1 MKNRS
6 GRCIP
11 STECTSVYPRQPCSR
26 LTPAPLTVLHTH
38 ALRTCIFYSSSETST
53 MASFL
58 ARASRR
64 CARQTFALAQ
74 YGGDFSGVGTVG
86 VRQQFFSSGNLSEGN
101 NRSEWPP
108 YTLDKYG
115 QVKGKR
121 LTKQAGHMLELLDRE
136 AVAAKVDQG
145 SVTNDSFKVGDA
157 VEVKF
162 LMNLSKERQHTFTGI
177 VIGKRNRGIN
187 SSFTV
192 RNVVDGV
199 AVERSFP
206 TFMPLLKEVNI
217 IKEAYIHKRDGKKVR
232 RAKLNYLRDRPLGQS
247 TVTIK
252 LTKQQK
258 EAKLKARFKM
268 KAARKKSKK

>member
-1 MKNRS
+1 MDILTIDYRSNLAGKEFVKSLHETGFAVIKNHD
-6 GRCIP
+6 IDYTLVKQVF
-11 STECTSVYPRQPCSR
+11 TEW
-26 LTPAPLTVLHTH
+26 
-38 ALRTCIFYSSSETST
+38 
-53 MASFL
+53 
-58 ARASRR
+58 
-64 CARQTFALAQ
+64 
-74 YGGDFSGVGTVG
+74 
-86 VRQQFFSSGNLSEGN
+86 QQFFSSGNLSEGN

>member
-6 GRCIP
+6 GRCIR
-11 STECTSVYPRQPCSR
+11 STECTSVYPRRPCSR
-26 LTPAPLTVLHTH
+26 SPPAPLTVLHTH
-38 ALRTCIFYSSSETST
+38 ALRTCIFYNSSETST

>member
-6 GRCIP
+6 GRCIR
-11 STECTSVYPRQPCSR
+11 STECTSVYPRQPCLR

-38 ALRTCIFYSSSETST
+38 ALRTCIFYNSSETST